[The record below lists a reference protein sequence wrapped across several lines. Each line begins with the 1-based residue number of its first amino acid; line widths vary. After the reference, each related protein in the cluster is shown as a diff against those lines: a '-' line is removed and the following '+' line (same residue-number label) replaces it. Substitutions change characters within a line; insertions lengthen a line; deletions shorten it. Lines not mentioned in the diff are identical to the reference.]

1 MLREKVADLSRD
13 LDLVQQDRQAPS
25 VSAALESENRR
36 LRADLVDKEREYSR
50 QGEQMRHLIQEKDF
64 SSNKQKNEWA
74 EIYGNMKRETED
86 LKRDVR
92 MLNSENE
99 RLVK

>member
-50 QGEQMRHLIQEKDF
+50 
-64 SSNKQKNEWA
+64 
-74 EIYGNMKRETED
+74 
-86 LKRDVR
+86 
-92 MLNSENE
+92 
-99 RLVK
+99 

>member
-13 LDLVQQDRQAPS
+13 LDLVQQDRHDPS

-50 QGEQMRHLIQEKDF
+50 
-64 SSNKQKNEWA
+64 
-74 EIYGNMKRETED
+74 
-86 LKRDVR
+86 
-92 MLNSENE
+92 
-99 RLVK
+99 